1 MADKP
6 VVPEIIIIKQPL
18 LQSIVSDAV
27 TFAMGLALL
36 GVGIAAGSS
45 AMQWVGAISFFLC
58 ALAQGKRLLKD
69 NRFTIT
75 QARAKLDEMEAGR

>member
-6 VVPEIIIIKQPL
+6 AVPEIIIIKQPM
-18 LQSIVSDAV
+18 LQSIISDAV

-58 ALAQGKRLLKD
+58 VLARGKRILKD
-69 NRFTIT
+69 NRFTIP
-75 QARAKLDEMEAGR
+75 QARARLDELEAAQ